1 MDQILSPLTISG
13 IFTVCLYFITFLSS
27 ILTLRS
33 GRQQG
38 GLNLFALSA
47 IAAHAFYLY
56 LIIDGRG
63 PHSLSLFNMLSLTN
77 WLALLVL
84 MVNSLRQ
91 NITLILAI
99 ISAFAAT
106 STMLGMMYPT
116 GGPNHLQIGP
126 VSLTHIIA
134 AITGTGF
141 LLLAAVQALLVLIAD
156 AKLRSH
162 PTHVPSYF
170 PPLQSLE
177 RFQFQLLA
185 LGFFAMTL
193 AMILA
198 VFWLKDAWTSQP
210 LHKSILSSMAWV
222 VFATLLI
229 GHQWKGWRGAIA
241 AKWTL
246 GGFVLLAI
254 GYFGSKLVVELILA

>member
-1 MDQILSPLTISG
+1 MDQILSPLMISG
-13 IFTVCLYFITFLSS
+13 IFTVCLYFITLLSS
-27 ILTLRS
+27 LISLRS
-33 GRQQG
+33 GHPQG
-38 GLNLFALSA
+38 GLNLFALAA
-47 IAAHAFYLY
+47 IAAHAFYLF
-56 LIIDGRG
+56 LVIDGQG
-63 PHSLSLFNMLSLTN
+63 SNSLSLFNMLSLTN

-84 MVNSLRQ
+84 MLNSLRH

-99 ISAFAAT
+99 ISAFAAI
-106 STMLGMMYPT
+106 STLLGMSYPT
-116 GGPNHLQIGP
+116 SGPASLQVGP

-134 AITGTGF
+134 ALTGMGF
-141 LLLAAVQALLVLIAD
+141 FLLAAIQAVLVLIAD

-185 LGFFAMTL
+185 MGFIAMTI

-198 VFWLKDAWTSQP
+198 IFWLQDAWTSQP
-210 LHKSILSSMAWV
+210 LHKSLLSSLAWI

-246 GGFVLLAI
+246 GGFTLLAV